1 MGTIIERFSS
11 SMRSHSPL
19 VWIIAINTGIFF
31 VLRISAAVMNLSGHP
46 ELQETMLGY
55 VEMPSSIEDFAHR
68 PWTAVTYMFC
78 QFDAMHIIMNMLILY
93 WMGTL
98 FAFTASNRRI
108 MQLYIA
114 GGLGGAALFLLW
126 FAIMPPASE
135 TFLIGSSASV
145 FAIMTAAAIK
155 MPKTRVRLVL
165 IGDVQLRWIVLTI
178 LALDLIIGTGGDNFG
193 GHLAHLGGVIVGAT
207 YALSPAV
214 RSKRKD
220 IAKPLDSSFD
230 DTATLDIILDKIR
243 SSGYASLTADERRR
257 LFEISSRI
265 K

>member
-1 MGTIIERFSS
+1 MGTIIERIY
-11 SMRSHSPL
+11 RSLRSQSPL
-19 VWIIAINTGIFF
+19 IWIIAVNTGIFF
-31 VLRISAAVMNLSGHP
+31 LLRIAAAVMNLSSHP

-78 QFDAMHIIMNMLILY
+78 QFDALHIIMNMLILY
-93 WMGTL
+93 WIGTL
-98 FAFTASNRRI
+98 FAFTASNRRVL
-108 MQLYIA
+108 QLYIA
-114 GGLGGAALFLLW
+114 GGLGGAAVFLIW
-126 FAIMPPASE
+126 FAIISPVSA
-135 TFLIGSSASV
+135 TYLIGSSASV

-155 MPKTRVRLVL
+155 MPRTRVRLML
-165 IGDVQLRWIVLTI
+165 IGDVQLRWVVLTI

-193 GHLAHLGGVIVGAT
+193 GHLAHLGGVAVGAAFT
-207 YALSPAV
+207 LLPSV
-214 RSKRKD
+214 RSRNKK
-220 IAKPLDSSFD
+220 IASSLDSSSD